1 MLCIGAHALMIYTSD
16 QTMLGAALII
26 HSLCYCIPKIDGLLY
41 FLSAVPNTHYVTR
54 RLM

>member
-1 MLCIGAHALMIYTSD
+1 MYRSTCTHDIYTSD

-41 FLSAVPNTHYVTR
+41 FLSAVPNTHYVNKED
-54 RLM
+54 